1 MARILITGAGGPAA
15 IGIIR
20 RYEETGHDVFAADMS
35 EASAGLFMVPER
47 NRLLIPPGKS
57 HEFVPVLVET
67 CRRLAVDILIP
78 TVDCELVRCARAEA
92 EFKAIGT
99 ALMTSPPDALEVCLD
114 KYALLRRV
122 ESVVPVGKFALYDE
136 SFQDSD
142 WQFPLVVKPRTGS
155 GSRGVLIIHRPAELA
170 VVPKDGSHLV
180 QEYLPG
186 EEYSVDV
193 LSTNDGEVRAC
204 VPRERVKQDSGVAVV
219 ARTLHDLDLES
230 YARLIAQRLGLK
242 YVSNIQF
249 RRDRK
254 GVPVLLEV
262 NARFPGTNCITVGAG
277 IDMPVLALNHALGC
291 GIPENL
297 EFREVEMVRYLQEQI
312 LSKGALQRTRS
323 ARWFSDVPVARAS

>member
-1 MARILITGAGGPAA
+1 MARILVTGAGGPAA

-20 RYEETGHDVFAADMS
+20 RYVEVGHDVFAADMS

-47 NRLLIPPGKS
+47 NRLIVPPGKS

-67 CRRLAVDILIP
+67 CRRLAIDILIP
-78 TVDCELVRCARAEA
+78 TVDCELVPCARAEA
-92 EFKAIGT
+92 EFNATGT
-99 ALMTSPPDALEVCLD
+99 ALMTSPADALELCLD

-122 ESVVPVGKFALYDE
+122 ELAAPVGKFALYDDK
-136 SFQDSD
+136 FQAEE
-142 WQFPLVVKPRTGS
+142 WQFPVVVKPRTGS
-155 GSRGVLIIHRPAELA
+155 GSRGVLVIHRPAELA
-170 VVPKDGSHLV
+170 VVPKDGTHLV

-186 EEYSVDV
+186 DEYSVDV
-193 LSTNDGEVRAC
+193 LSTNEGEVRAC

-219 ARTLHDLDLES
+219 ARTLHDPELEN
-230 YARLIAQRLGLK
+230 YARFIAQRLGLQ

-249 RRDRK
+249 KRDRK

-262 NARFPGTNCITVGAG
+262 NARFPGSNCITIGAG
-277 IDMPVLALNHALGC
+277 IDMPVLALNHAMGF

-312 LSKGALQRTRS
+312 LSKGSLRRTRG
-323 ARWFSDVPVARAS
+323 ARWFSDSVIAQAS